1 MVNGLVH
8 LDVWIHFYLV
18 IPLMSSSLV
27 RQRTPSTIYYYVTC
41 LAEYVELFHTAPM
54 PSRINF
60 WTTCLVGFAFFHAVE
75 QHRRQHSS
83 SLLCNISWFFIFFTT
98 PCAFVVL
105 RPPFMCF
112 LLDVLRALVFFFLAS
127 VDVSSFPIFQF
138 IVTPTAWFSVFTI
151 RLLDLGYVTVYLQ

>member
-8 LDVWIHFYLV
+8 LDVWIRFYLA

-27 RQRTPSTIYYYVTC
+27 RQRTPSTVHHYVTC
-41 LAEYVELFHTAPM
+41 LAKYVELFHTAPM
-54 PSRINF
+54 LSRINF

-83 SLLCNISWFFIFFTT
+83 SLLCNISWFFAFFHHPLRVCRPADPFYVFSFGCPACISIF
-98 PCAFVVL
+98 L
-105 RPPFMCF
+105 S
-112 LLDVLRALVFFFLAS
+112 S

-151 RLLDLGYVTVYLQ
+151 SSS